1 MHKSRA
7 FRRISNKNVRELTG
21 MSASAV
27 TRLLN
32 QVRAMFHKIA
42 RAPVLLTE
50 FCEYTKYDIDK
61 VCAFFNWD

>member
-1 MHKSRA
+1 MHKSRQ

-21 MSASAV
+21 LSASAV

-32 QVRAMFHKIA
+32 QVRAMFNKIS
-42 RAPVLLTE
+42 RAPVFLTE
-50 FCEYTKYDIDK
+50 FCAFTKFDIDE